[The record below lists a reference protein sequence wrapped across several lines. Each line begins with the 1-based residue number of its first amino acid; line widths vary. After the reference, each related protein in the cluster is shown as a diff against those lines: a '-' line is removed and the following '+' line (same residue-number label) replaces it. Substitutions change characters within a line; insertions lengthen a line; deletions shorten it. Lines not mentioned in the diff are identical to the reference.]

1 MNRFMF
7 PMEKNILKSR
17 AKSEKMP
24 LTQTNFF
31 HIRDYLLTYIILD
44 NGSRLGAL
52 VNMTLG
58 EFSAAIKKDK
68 AAIIKMKKH
77 KIAHILPACLTMRK
91 ELMREVPVFIRTK
104 LDGIGTNNADTV
116 FSSWNDGEMDSPMV
130 SQRFDSFWKS
140 ALGKAERMN
149 PTLIRKLTST
159 IIQVFK
165 I

>member
-44 NGSRLGAL
+44 NGSRPRA
-52 VNMTLG
+52 VANITLG

-68 AAIIKMKKH
+68 AAIITVKKH
-77 KIAHILPACLTMRK
+77 KTVDISPACLTVQK
-91 ELMREVPVFIRTK
+91 EVMREVEVFIDFIRTK
-104 LDGIGTNNADTV
+104 LDGIGTNSADNV
-116 FSSWNDGEMDSPMV
+116 FYS
-130 SQRFDSFWKS
+130 
-140 ALGKAERMN
+140 
-149 PTLIRKLTST
+149 
-159 IIQVFK
+159 
-165 I
+165 